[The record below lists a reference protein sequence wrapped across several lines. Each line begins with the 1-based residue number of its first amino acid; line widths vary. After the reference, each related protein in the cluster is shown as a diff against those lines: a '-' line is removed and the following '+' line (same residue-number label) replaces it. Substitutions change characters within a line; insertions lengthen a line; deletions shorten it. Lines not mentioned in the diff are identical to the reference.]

1 LLAPGFV
8 SIVGGVRSLVGN
20 DDGAEAAAY
29 PSAPVID
36 VDAIAS
42 GAGVARCD
50 GRAVRRGRGFI
61 IADWVGAAVGNLAI
75 AVNVVSFSAAV
86 KLHV

>member
-1 LLAPGFV
+1 MSV
-8 SIVGGVRSLVGN
+8 VGN
-20 DDGAEAAAY
+20 DDGAVAAAY

-42 GAGVARCD
+42 GAGVAGVARCD

-86 KLHV
+86 KIHV